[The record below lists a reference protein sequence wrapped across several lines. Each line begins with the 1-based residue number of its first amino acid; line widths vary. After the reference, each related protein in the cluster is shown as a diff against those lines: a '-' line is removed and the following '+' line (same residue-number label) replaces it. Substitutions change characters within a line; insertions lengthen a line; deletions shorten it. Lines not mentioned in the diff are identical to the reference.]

1 MRMKAFLHSA
11 GLVCNSGEGLS
22 VPSGSTVPAPK
33 IVTERGVLVE
43 ADHDDDG
50 GPEHSGLP
58 SGPAHG
64 VHIGTRLRKVERSDY
79 RTSRRGRPHYNL
91 QLRPSDATKISDHYY
106 TDTAWLSRLR
116 YRHSRCPSGENT

>member
-11 GLVCNSGEGLS
+11 GLVCNSGGDSAFRQDPLF
-22 VPSGSTVPAPK
+22 PATK

-43 ADHDDDG
+43 AEADHDDDG
-50 GPEHSGLP
+50 GSEYSGLP

-64 VHIGTRLRKVERSDY
+64 VHVGTRLREVERSDY

-91 QLRPSDATKISDHYY
+91 QLRPSDATKLVI
-106 TDTAWLSRLR
+106 TII
-116 YRHSRCPSGENT
+116 